1 MASTINSKLLSCQAY
16 DPSLTA
22 EKAVELVQATEMQ
35 GAFVIRPSGSAKG
48 DLTITAY
55 WDGKIYHHRIIITPT
70 RIIVPEVSK
79 PGGIPENLKYFTDLN
94 SVTAYYKDNFKL
106 VFKTLTPLNVA
117 ETHLNHHQ
125 ARPLPQPIPTNSHNQ
140 PRSIDAQL
148 TPGSSIKTS
157 TNPFKNIKGE
167 QTPANQR
174 KPHIHIIRGD
184 RFADDGNQLVFDNV
198 SDILNFRR
206 REEGVYG
213 IDKIPRNSIS
223 SNRHH
228 NEVFEEAHRQFGRL
242 SYGYQETQLLQDY
255 FRQGINKDVEGIQ
268 NGELSCERLETL
280 LLSLASKVNKEMDG
294 YYNYLKNLEQVLM
307 RLTEPSEI
315 PCKFLTR
322 TDEWKNRQ
330 MTLGDM
336 VCQFEFYKMT
346 EVKAA
351 TNINEF
357 NHAESYE
364 FVDISERT
372 DRNSDDEDI
381 DNENYD
387 KLQFSTLER
396 NTNPIQTMS
405 EPDTSHEGQNM
416 FAFNE
421 STLFSDQEP
430 QPNFEANATLLLSKN
445 IRNDVLIKLNLG
457 KETAIISF
465 QDKHQSSNLMEDIS
479 TAEIR
484 TVKKDES
491 AKSILINYANHHEN
505 WPKIIE
511 FHDKNDLD
519 KFYGILDSLS
529 CDLTPK
535 AKVKIFVGTWNMG
548 GNLSKA
554 PNIRPWLTCQGSTNI
569 SSSLQEGYDIYVIG
583 TQESGMSNLTTWTN
597 HVKNLLNQMTA
608 KFYVKLDALGLVQ
621 MKIAVFCSLDYHKVI
636 TNIKH
641 DFVRTGNIPGVPR
654 FGNKGAVAI
663 SFQLHQTHF
672 CFINSHLAA
681 RAENLVKRNDE
692 VQRIA
697 QNLRLGN
704 FQSKLQDVTHQ
715 FHHIFWFGDLN
726 YRVDANISEVNEKV
740 VNKQFTGL
748 LNKDQLNQQKSDG
761 IIFFDWEEKQI
772 DFAPTYRLVVGSNN
786 RYMCYKNKGSAMDVK
801 SSDHLPVYGL
811 FEADIYHNNIEV
823 WLSIRKSQRP
833 KDWKPKDHLAY
844 IKVISV
850 HVLLKS
856 HQEITESLILEFHSN
871 CLNSPIIS
879 GPNKSYWSDNL
890 NVREQQFARFGQ
902 KFEDRHQCPEWT
914 IREFSQEEYFKDS
927 DLKYLNGQTLLA
939 ILKTSDTK
947 HYKGKRIY
955 NVTIVSFS
963 FHFVK
968 NTNSR
973 QEAKSP

>member
-1 MASTINSKLLSCQAY
+1 MASNINSKLLSCQAY

-140 PRSIDAQL
+140 PRSNDAQL

-255 FRQGINKDVEGIQ
+255 LRQGINKDVEGIQ

-336 VCQFEFYKMT
+336 VCQFEVCKNLITEIHKKFYKMM

-430 QPNFEANATLLLSKN
+430 QPNFE
-445 IRNDVLIKLNLG
+445 
-457 KETAIISF
+457 
-465 QDKHQSSNLMEDIS
+465 
-479 TAEIR
+479 
-484 TVKKDES
+484 
-491 AKSILINYANHHEN
+491 
-505 WPKIIE
+505 
-511 FHDKNDLD
+511 DLD

-529 CDLTPK
+529 SDLTPK

-740 VNKQFTGL
+740 INKQFTGL

-786 RYMCYKNKGSAMDVK
+786 RYMCYKNKGKNKLIVNAHSWCDRILWKSYPQQKVK
-801 SSDHLPVYGL
+801 C
-811 FEADIYHNNIEV
+811 
-823 WLSIRKSQRP
+823 
-833 KDWKPKDHLAY
+833 LAY
-844 IKVISV
+844 
-850 HVLLKS
+850 
-856 HQEITESLILEFHSN
+856 
-871 CLNSPIIS
+871 
-879 GPNKSYWSDNL
+879 
-890 NVREQQFARFGQ
+890 
-902 KFEDRHQCPEWT
+902 
-914 IREFSQEEYFKDS
+914 
-927 DLKYLNGQTLLA
+927 
-939 ILKTSDTK
+939 
-947 HYKGKRIY
+947 GK
-955 NVTIVSFS
+955 
-963 FHFVK
+963 
-968 NTNSR
+968 
-973 QEAKSP
+973 